1 MSYRL
6 LLPIGAAL
14 CALAMPARV
23 AHARDAEV
31 MVAAIALAVDG
42 QSAPV
47 AVDVARLAHET
58 LESDRDVRQLDL
70 ERVLDG
76 GDPLWVEKLAAAE
89 AADRKG
95 RAALE
100 SVELPVAA
108 EAFAEALVAWEQSV
122 AGLQDLTPLVD
133 TLGRQ
138 GVVFS
143 LQGDKK
149 GAQQAFARALTLD
162 PAWRPDAA
170 APSKAKANFDATAKA
185 QKTAG
190 QGSLTVYAATG
201 SAEVWVDGVFRGVA
215 PLTVEARAGRHYVRV
230 ARDGYLAH
238 GSAVEVRR
246 GSEATVQANLRPTSR
261 LAKLEELTLRVTRS
275 KESVPPVAEL
285 AAWLQVDR
293 LLVLLVEDSG
303 GSALVTGT
311 LVDGI
316 SGQQLARASK
326 AFSPRDSFFARD
338 VRGFLR
344 ERLAPGASEGVDEPR
359 PDPTPKPLPGDDVTP
374 APSLLPGEAEK
385 VEAPGAVVGGWVLLG
400 LAAIPVGTGIG
411 FGIASYTYYDGY
423 RNKLPDQLDP
433 QLEPLRSTWLTMSII
448 TDVSWALAIGMIAGG
463 TYALVVGYDEW
474 AAREEVVS
482 P

>member
-1 MSYRL
+1 MRRAATALMVAAAGL
-6 LLPIGAAL
+6 LALPAQ
-14 CALAMPARV
+14 
-23 AHARDAEV
+23 ARDAEV
-31 MVAAIALAVDG
+31 MVAALALAVDG
-42 QSAPV
+42 GSGPV
-47 AVDVARLAHET
+47 AVDVARIAHEALGT
-58 LESDRDVRQLDL
+58 DRDVRQLDL

-89 AADRKG
+89 AATRKG
-95 RAALE
+95 RNALD

-108 EAFAEALVAWEQSV
+108 EALAEALVSYEQAV
-122 AGLQDLTPLVD
+122 AGMRDISPIVD

-149 GAQQAFARALTLD
+149 NAQQAFARALALD
-162 PAWRPDAA
+162 PAWRLEAS
-170 APSKAKANFDATAKA
+170 APSKAKANFEATAKA
-185 QKTAG
+185 QKGAG
-190 QGSLTVYAATG
+190 QGTLTIYATTG
-201 SAEVWVDGVFRGVA
+201 AAEVWVDGTYRGVA
-215 PLTVEARAGRHYVRV
+215 PLTVDARAGRHYVRV

-261 LAKLEELTLRVTRS
+261 LAKLEELSVRAVRS

-293 LLVLLVEDSG
+293 LLLLLVEDSG

-326 AFSPRDSFFARD
+326 AFAPRDSFFERD
-338 VRGFLR
+338 VRNFLH
-344 ERLAPGASEGVDEPR
+344 ERLAPGASAGADAPR
-359 PDPTPKPLPGDDVTP
+359 PDPAPKPEPGDDVVR

-385 VEAPGAVVGGWVLLG
+385 VEAPAAVVGGWVVLG
-400 LAAIPVGTGIG
+400 LAAIPIGTGIG
-411 FGIASYTYYDGY
+411 FGIASYTYFDGY

-448 TDVSWALAIGMIAGG
+448 TDVSWALAIGMVAGG
-463 TYALVVGYDEW
+463 TWALVAGYDEW

>member
-1 MSYRL
+1 MRR
-6 LLPIGAAL
+6 AAL
-14 CALAMPARV
+14 AAGLAALAMLGIASPSVR
-23 AHARDAEV
+23 ARDAEV
-31 MVAAIALAVDG
+31 MVAAVALAADG
-42 QSAPV
+42 GSAPV
-47 AVDVARLAHET
+47 AVDVARIAHEA
-58 LESDRDVRQLDL
+58 LGADRDVRLLDL

-95 RAALE
+95 RSALE

-108 EAFAEALVAWEQSV
+108 EAFAEALVAWEQAI
-122 AGLQDLTPLVD
+122 AGMKDLTPLVD

-149 GAQQAFARALTLD
+149 NAQQAFARALALD

-170 APSKAKANFDATAKA
+170 TPSKAKANFEATAKA
-185 QKTAG
+185 QKSAG
-190 QGSLTVYAATG
+190 QGSLTVYATTG
-201 SAEVWVDGVFRGVA
+201 AAEVWVDGVFRGVA
-215 PLTVEARAGRHYVRV
+215 PLTLEARTGRHYVRV
-230 ARDGYLAH
+230 ARDGHLAH

-261 LAKLEELTLRVTRS
+261 LAKLEELSLRVVRS

-293 LLVLLVEDSG
+293 LLVLVVEDSG

-316 SGQQLARASK
+316 NGRQLARASK
-326 AFSPRDSFFARD
+326 AFAPRDGFFERD
-338 VRGFLR
+338 VRSFLR
-344 ERLAPGASEGVDEPR
+344 DRLVPGASAGADAPR
-359 PDPTPKPLPGDDVTP
+359 PEPTPVEPGPDEVR

-385 VEAPGAVVGGWVLLG
+385 VEAPGAVVGGWVVLG
-400 LAAIPVGTGIG
+400 LAAIPVATGIG

-423 RNKLPDQLDP
+423 RNKLPNQLDP
-433 QLEPLRSTWLTMSII
+433 QLEPLRSTWLTMSIL
-448 TDVSWALAIGMIAGG
+448 TDVSWMLAIGMVAGG
-463 TYALVVGYDEW
+463 TAALVVGYDEW
-474 AAREEVVS
+474 AAREEVVN